1 MKSLGIILTIAG
13 IVMLIWTGF
22 SFTRKEKV
30 VDLGPL
36 EINKNKTEHVNWS
49 PYAGGVLL
57 LAGIV
62 VLVAGKKSNG

>member
-1 MKSLGIILTIAG
+1 MKNLGIILCAAG
-13 IVMLIWTGF
+13 LIMLIWTGF

-49 PYAGGVLL
+49 PYGGGLLL
-57 LAGIV
+57 LAGV
-62 VLVAGKKSNG
+62 VLIFAAKKS